1 MTFYGPELFY
11 NIMLFDSE
19 ILPNFE
25 ESLDFEKNY
34 KNIY

>member
-11 NIMLFDSE
+11 NIMMFDKE

-25 ESLDFEKNY
+25 ESLNFIN
-34 KNIY
+34 N